1 MAAAPETDLAARLD
15 ALESKLAVTDRV
27 HACAYAMDR
36 RDMDRLLDC
45 FWPESTTKHG
55 AYEGGTAGFYAFA
68 RPIIEG
74 CKHAAHHISNVVVE
88 VDGDRAMA
96 QSYYFAHHRRA
107 AARGAGEEDAFFE
120 GRYLDLLERR
130 DGVWKII
137 HRRGLAEHSAAMPAA
152 ILHADW
158 PAGAHSLPWPDDD
171 AYRLAAAFRGGS
183 RS

>member
-1 MAAAPETDLAARLD
+1 MAVVPQTDLATRLD
-15 ALESKLAVTDRV
+15 IVESKLAVADLI
-27 HACAYAMDR
+27 HACAYSIDR
-36 RDMDRLLDC
+36 RDMRGLLDC

-55 AYEGGTAGFYAFA
+55 AYEGGTAGFYEFA

-74 CKHAAHHISNVVVE
+74 CKYAAHHISNVVVE

-107 AARGAGEEDAFFE
+107 APSGDGEEDAFFE
-120 GRYLDLLERR
+120 GRYVDLLERR

-137 HRRGLAEHSAAMPAA
+137 RRRGFSDHSAVIAA
-152 ILHADW
+152 ATLYADW
-158 PAGAHSLPWPDDD
+158 PAGRHSLPWPDDD
-171 AYRLAAAFRGGS
+171 AYRIAAAFREGG